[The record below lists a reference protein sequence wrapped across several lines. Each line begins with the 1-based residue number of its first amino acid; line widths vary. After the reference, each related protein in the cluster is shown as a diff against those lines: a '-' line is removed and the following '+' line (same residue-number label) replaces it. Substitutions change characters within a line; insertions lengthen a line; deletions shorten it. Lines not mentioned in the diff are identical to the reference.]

1 MSVMVLQG
9 LKYSPQKSR
18 PLESG
23 HRRHGVCIAIE
34 CSYKLDQKNE
44 FKFLCELCTF
54 SQIRSHIATHANLI
68 LLLKPALYFSTLVI
82 KLRKKYKIVLCRNS
96 YCNTIGQYSFIIKL
110 RNPHG
115 TPTYKTKA
123 LRLVSNVQ
131 LVKRLLPCNGRQ
143 IQHYLALLWK

>member
-54 SQIRSHIATHANLI
+54 SQIRSQ
-68 LLLKPALYFSTLVI
+68 FSTYIFHISSGNYGRIPQGRGYSVDMFIYFALI
-82 KLRKKYKIVLCRNS
+82 EWLKKKNTVSEACR
-96 YCNTIGQYSFIIKL
+96 YGFD
-110 RNPHG
+110 G
-115 TPTYKTKA
+115 TYTSVYRSLST
-123 LRLVSNVQ
+123 V
-131 LVKRLLPCNGRQ
+131 
-143 IQHYLALLWK
+143 

>member
-54 SQIRSHIATHANLI
+54 SQIRS
-68 LLLKPALYFSTLVI
+68 
-82 KLRKKYKIVLCRNS
+82 
-96 YCNTIGQYSFIIKL
+96 
-110 RNPHG
+110 
-115 TPTYKTKA
+115 
-123 LRLVSNVQ
+123 
-131 LVKRLLPCNGRQ
+131 Q
-143 IQHYLALLWK
+143 IQKWEDVKMISKKGNSVKWFAPYM